1 MDDCDIEPGVD
12 FVTAWKPNGW
22 WSGYLDR
29 ISQLCFRRRKSFPR
43 LQILR
48 DRIMRIQAP
57 KRIASR
63 VNQMPDAAGAT
74 D

>member
-22 WSGYLDR
+22 WSGYLD
-29 ISQLCFRRRKSFPR
+29 LTVMFPTTKSFPR

-48 DRIMRIQAP
+48 DRITRIQAP